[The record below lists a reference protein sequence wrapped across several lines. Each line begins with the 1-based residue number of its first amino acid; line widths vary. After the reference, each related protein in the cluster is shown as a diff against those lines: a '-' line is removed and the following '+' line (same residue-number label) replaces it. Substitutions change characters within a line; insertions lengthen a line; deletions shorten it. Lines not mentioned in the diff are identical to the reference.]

1 MAEYGKKDVSVA
13 ERQVMILSIL
23 SENPVGYT
31 IEELTELLNKWGANV
46 MKRSISRDIDD
57 LSTSYAI
64 VEEERN
70 NKTYYKANKF
80 NLKNIDLT
88 VSDMLSIS
96 FLEQLVK
103 PYQNLTVGKNAAGII
118 KRIKENTGK
127 LNKELIDNL
136 GETFKVDGVNE
147 SDDVV
152 SPIVESIIKS
162 AIEKKCVVEIEYFD
176 WKTKGVTKRKI
187 NPYSLVVIDKRIS
200 VEAFCHLKEAM
211 RTFRLSRIKK
221 ATLLDE
227 TFRIDDNYRINENDK
242 FIKMYGDNVQTIK
255 LEFKGEA
262 ASFVKEYYSQIADKI
277 TDEGEKIV
285 FVKKASITN
294 EVIRFVLSFGSEVRV
309 IEPVE
314 LKSEIKNSILAM
326 YDEICGEI

>member
-64 VEEERN
+64 IEEERN

-96 FLEQLVK
+96 FLEQLVM
-103 PYQNLTVGKNAAGII
+103 PYQNLTVGKNAAAII
-118 KRIKENTGK
+118 KRIKDNTGK
-127 LNKELIDNL
+127 LNKELIENL
-136 GETFKVDGVNE
+136 RETFKVDDTQE
-147 SDDVV
+147 ADDIV
-152 SPIVESIIKS
+152 SPVIESTLKT
-162 AIEKKCVVEIEYFD
+162 AIEKRHVVEIEYCD
-176 WKTKGVTKRKI
+176 WKTKEVTTRKI
-187 NPYSLVVIDKRIS
+187 NPYSLIVIDKRIS

-211 RTFRLSRIKK
+211 RMFRLSRIKK
-221 ATLLDE
+221 ATLLDD
-227 TFRIDDNYRINENDK
+227 TFEIDENNRINENDK
-242 FIKMYGDNVQTIK
+242 FIKMSGDNAKEIR
-255 LEFKGEA
+255 LEFKGETA
-262 ASFVKEYYSQIADKI
+262 TFVKEYYSQIADKI
-277 TDEGEKIV
+277 IDDGEKII
-285 FVKKASITN
+285 FIKKASITN
-294 EVIRFVLSFGSEVRV
+294 EVIRFILSFGSDVKV
-309 IEPVE
+309 IEPIE
-314 LKSEIKNSILAM
+314 LKQKIKMNILAM
-326 YDEICGEI
+326 YDEIRSEI